1 MLSLFRVQY
10 YVVIVLSLQEEFRQ
24 TDTI

>member
-24 TDTI
+24 THTI